1 MFGAFA
7 GMSTQR
13 MAWTLSKACKGLW
26 VTVSAQSLASTKNPF
41 PPRNVPATAIP
52 LRLFRRALH
61 AFARG
66 SVLFGEMLVF
76 GAIPTGLQ
84 LQRARGLFFI
94 GTADAFGHR
103 CWCLAVPWGAL
114 PSLGI
119 GGCAQRGQ
127 NQEQGEGFKTHG
139 AKMRFVGRAT
149 RCNSVLRPQP
159 NGGHRKN
166 CEVFWL
172 QATRCH
178 RCTPSRQSTEVCQ
191 MFLRTTEVD

>member
-52 LRLFRRALH
+52 LRLFGRALH

-119 GGCAQRGQ
+119 GVRGQRGQ
-127 NQEQGEGFKTHG
+127 DQ
-139 AKMRFVGRAT
+139 
-149 RCNSVLRPQP
+149 
-159 NGGHRKN
+159 
-166 CEVFWL
+166 
-172 QATRCH
+172 
-178 RCTPSRQSTEVCQ
+178 
-191 MFLRTTEVD
+191 